1 MSNIQSLLKA
11 SGDIYEFIGEELRL
25 YIPESYFEKRLAADH
40 GKYVSVFGLLD
51 IETFKGGKSLGKDI
65 LNLPTMI
72 EIFPTSMEPETLTL
86 TGKEEDKE
94 KYYVAKFIGG
104 DKFTNIALRQDSS
117 NVELFLKLMTSGK
130 VPKSVPYN
138 KLLEVWQ
145 RNLSLNNVNL
155 GVPSTVLEVIIRE
168 IYRDPKKPEYTF
180 SKAYNDNPKI
190 DQLNYYTANIREV
203 CARNSV
209 FAATTF
215 EDFDQMANSSINIT
229 SYKKSQTVSPIEKI
243 IKM

>member
-1 MSNIQSLLKA
+1 MSNIQNLLKM
-11 SGDIYEFIGEELRL
+11 SGDFYEFTGEELRL
-25 YIPESYFEKRLAADH
+25 YIPESYFEKKLAADY

-51 IETFKGGKSLGKDI
+51 VETFKGGKSLGMDI

-72 EIFPTSMEPETLTL
+72 EIFPTSMEPMTMTL

-104 DKFTNIALRQDSS
+104 DKFTNAAIRQDSS
-117 NVELFLKLMTSGK
+117 NVELFLKMMTGGK
-130 VPKSVPYN
+130 IPKSVPYN
-138 KLLEVWQ
+138 KLLDVWQ
-145 RNLSLNNVNL
+145 KNLSLNNVNL

-168 IYRDPKKPEYTF
+168 IYRDPKQPEYTF

-190 DQLNYYTANIREV
+190 NQLNYYTANMREV

-215 EDFDQMANSSINIT
+215 EDFDQMVNSSINIS